1 MLYSSGAL
9 ACECDDGRMA
19 SSSKTSPSSILS
31 LLRATLP
38 SLTASGQRIGKFILL
53 SPGDV
58 VQLTVSDVAEMTGSS
73 VGSVVRFCQELG
85 LRGFADLKLRLAG
98 ESNPTRSHTL
108 GGISLVNSPDAVLD
122 QVFAESQAA
131 IASSRD
137 TLDVESFRRAVKLLA
152 GARRVLCVGIGTS
165 APLAQDIAY
174 RLRTSGFETEAP
186 TDPHVQH
193 VAARLLGAD
202 AVCLAISH
210 TGQSRETLHS
220 VDAARQAGA
229 GTIAVTSFFR
239 SPLTELVDVKLIAG
253 SRETDFRLEAVASR
267 IAHLTVLDA
276 LNAALTLANPDRV
289 ELVQHLVNDVLA
301 EHRL

>member
-1 MLYSSGAL
+1 
-9 ACECDDGRMA
+9 MA
-19 SSSKTSPSSILS
+19 SPSKTSPSPVLPLI
-31 LLRATLP
+31 RATLP
-38 SLTASGQRIGKFILL
+38 SLTASGQRIGKVILEA
-53 SPGDV
+53 PADV
-58 VQLTVSDVAEMTGSS
+58 VHLTVSDVADMTGSS

-85 LRGFADLKLRLAG
+85 LRGFADLKLRLAA
-98 ESNPTRSHTL
+98 ESNISARAHILS
-108 GGISLVNSPDAVLD
+108 GGVAVADSPDAVLD

-137 TLDVESFRRAVKLLA
+137 TIDVASFGRAVKLLA

-174 RLRTSGFETEAP
+174 RFRTSGIETEAP
-186 TDPHVQH
+186 SDPHVQH
-193 VAARLLGAD
+193 VAARLLGTD

-210 TGQSRETLHS
+210 TGQTRETLHA

-229 GTIAVTSFFR
+229 GTIAVTSFFH
-239 SPLTELVDVKLIAG
+239 SPLTELVDVTLIAG
-253 SRETDFRLEAVASR
+253 SQETDFRLEAVASR

-276 LNAALTLANPDRV
+276 LNAALTIANPDRV
-289 ELVQHLVNDVLA
+289 DQVQHLINDVLA